1 MKSVHESLGGDIS
14 GDPDELANGRFPQL
28 GLRVARDHVEKQ
40 VLDLLRGELPGLRA
54 FEVGD
59 LGADDLECE
68 VANREFL
75 FPVRGCPTYIRSDN
89 GPEFVAAA
97 VKTFL
102 GNSGVETLSI
112 ESGSPWEN
120 GYIESFTA
128 RM

>member
-1 MKSVHESLGGDIS
+1 MAGKGELHVGVAPLPREPHPLPPPGMGANR
-14 GDPDELANGRFPQL
+14 DE
-28 GLRVARDHVEKQ
+28 
-40 VLDLLRGELPGLRA
+40 DLLRGELLGLRA

-75 FPVRGCPTYIRSDN
+75 FQTRGCPAYIRSDN
-89 GPEFVAAA
+89 GPELVAAA

-112 ESGSPWEN
+112 EPGSPWEN